1 MSTWSQNLG
10 LFLGLVGSGDT
21 ALSQVHSIGVKVW
34 LVSQAGPSPPL
45 SWAHLVAGDGAQ
57 RSGLCLLFQRKDGG
71 CSGRQLNHRKDR
83 MPSGQCITT
92 SEYLL
97 IQVTTTPGR
106 GTRKGPAGVTG
117 MFSQG
122 QDSLQSFEQGEAN
135 TKTG

>member
-1 MSTWSQNLG
+1 
-10 LFLGLVGSGDT
+10 
-21 ALSQVHSIGVKVW
+21 
-34 LVSQAGPSPPL
+34 
-45 SWAHLVAGDGAQ
+45 
-57 RSGLCLLFQRKDGG
+57 
-71 CSGRQLNHRKDR
+71 

>member
-1 MSTWSQNLG
+1 MVSENLG

-21 ALSQVHSIGVKVW
+21 ALSQVHRIGVKVW
-34 LVSQAGPSPPL
+34 LVSQAGLSPPL

-57 RSGLCLLFQRKDGG
+57 WSGLCLLFQRKDGG
-71 CSGRQLNHRKDR
+71 CSGLQLNHRKDWT
-83 MPSGQCITT
+83 PSGQCIAT

-97 IQVTTTPGR
+97 TQVTTIPGG
-106 GTRKGPAGVTG
+106 GTSKGPAGVTG

-122 QDSLQSFEQGEAN
+122 QNPLQSFEQGEAN